1 MMKTKSLLIAGFFVL
16 SASVSTFANKP
27 GDKYGLAAF
36 PVKEPGIYKVV
47 YEREST
53 DKLRLNV
60 YNDKSERI
68 FTQSRVTK
76 GFIQPLNFQHLEAG
90 EYTIEIVSGTSR
102 ETVRIKHAPHIVAGS
117 FVHITRL
124 NESGKYLVSV
134 AKRQG
139 SEDNITLNIFQDDE
153 LIYNESNTLVE
164 DFAKVYSVKPD
175 SKNITIAVT
184 DKYGK
189 VTSASF

>member
-1 MMKTKSLLIAGFFVL
+1 MKTKSILIAALFVL
-16 SASVSTFANKP
+16 GASVSTFANKP

-47 YEREST
+47 YERANA
-53 DKLRLNV
+53 DKLKLNV

-68 FTQSRVTK
+68 FTQSHVAK

-102 ETVRIKHAPHIVAGS
+102 ETVRINHAPRVIAGS

-124 NESGKYLVSV
+124 NEGGKYLVSV

-139 SEDNITLNIFQDDE
+139 REDNITLNIFQGDE
-153 LIYNESNTLVE
+153 LIYNESNTLTE
-164 DFAKVYSVKPD
+164 DFAKVYNVKPD
-175 SKNITIAVT
+175 SENITIAVT